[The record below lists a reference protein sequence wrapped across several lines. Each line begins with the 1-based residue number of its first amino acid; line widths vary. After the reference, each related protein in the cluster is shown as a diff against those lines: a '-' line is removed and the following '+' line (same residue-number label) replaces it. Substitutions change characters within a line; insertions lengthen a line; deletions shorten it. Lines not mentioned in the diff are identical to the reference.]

1 MVRFKRMRFIKIFA
15 LLLGL
20 LVWASSSAWAQG
32 VTLIRDAEIEH
43 SVRTFA
49 TPLFQAAGLNPSRL
63 EIFLIEDDTLNAFV
77 VPGGRMFLNTGLI
90 LRTEDPTQLMGVI
103 AHETGHIAAGHTFSR
118 GDQME
123 NAMLKAIAG
132 ALLGLGAGLATGDS
146 GAAAAGSI
154 IGQDMAMRGLLSFT
168 RGQENSAD
176 QSAIRYM
183 RSAGYSPKGL
193 LDFMEIMQDQE
204 ALLSSSQE
212 PYMRTHPLTRN
223 RVRALEHAV
232 EAHPGEDEQLDPEL
246 ARLHA
251 RMRAKLSGFL
261 ESEREV
267 MRRYPESDTS
277 VPARYAR
284 AISHYRNGRLDSA
297 LDGMDRLLEEH
308 PNDAFFHEMRGQM
321 LLENG
326 RLQEALEDY
335 QTATN
340 LQPEEPLIRLTLAQV
355 QTQLNRPELDQAALD
370 NLAKVRARESD
381 NPTAWRLTAIAHGRL
396 GDKGRAALALAE
408 MNYARASWNE
418 AVGQAERAKKL
429 LDKNT
434 PAWLR
439 ASDLSE
445 AAAREADQQN

>member
-20 LVWASSSAWAQG
+20 LVWASSTAWAQG

-49 TPLFQAAGLNPSRL
+49 TPLFQAAGLNPNNL
-63 EIFLIEDDTLNAFV
+63 EIFLIEDDSLNAFV
-77 VPGGRMFLNTGLI
+77 IPGGKMFLNTGLI
-90 LRTEDPTQLMGVI
+90 LSTEDPTQLMGVI

-146 GAAAAGSI
+146 DAVAAGTI
-154 IGQDMAMRGLLSFT
+154 IGQDMALRGLLSYT

-183 RSAGYSPKGL
+183 RSAGYSPQGL
-193 LDFMEIMQDQE
+193 LDFMRIMEDQE

-212 PYMRTHPLTRN
+212 PYMRTHPMTRD
-223 RVRALEHAV
+223 RVRALEQAAREHPP
-232 EAHPGEDEQLDPEL
+232 EANEIEPEL
-246 ARLHA
+246 ARMHA

-261 ESEREV
+261 ESEQRV
-267 MRRYPESDTS
+267 QRRYPDEDTS
-277 VPARYAR
+277 LPARYAR
-284 AISHYRNGRLDSA
+284 AISDYRNGRLESA
-297 LDGMDRLLEEH
+297 LNGMGELIDSH
-308 PNDAFFHEMRGQM
+308 PDDAFFREMRGQM

-326 RLQEALEDY
+326 RLQDALTDY
-335 QTATN
+335 QTATGM
-340 LQPEEPLIRLTLAQV
+340 QPDEPLIRLNLAQV
-355 QTQLNRPELDQAALD
+355 QIQLDHRELDEAALD
-370 NLAKVRARESD
+370 NLAKVRAQEGD

-408 MNYARASWNE
+408 MNYARGAWNE
-418 AVGQAERAKKL
+418 AVGQSERAKKL

-445 AAAREADQQN
+445 TAAREADRQN

>member
-49 TPLFQAAGLNPSRL
+49 TPLFQAAGLNPNRL

-232 EAHPGEDEQLDPEL
+232 EAHPGEDEQLDPGL

-267 MRRYPESDTS
+267 MRRYPEDDTS
-277 VPARYAR
+277 VAARYAR

-297 LDGMDRLLEEH
+297 LDGMERLLEEH

-321 LLENG
+321 LMENG

-370 NLAKVRARESD
+370 NLAKVRAREGD

-445 AAAREADQQN
+445 AATREADQQN